1 VPEEQ
6 ISEDQLERVR
16 REFERF
22 NRGDFDGLRE
32 FIADDVLVERVGDLP
47 ALHGWDAFR
56 QMLEPDAFEWMR
68 IHPRDWVVNGDKLL
82 LHADIHARGAG
93 SGIEMDIEGWMV
105 WTFSDGIVTR
115 IASFQEEEDARAAA
129 GLGQNDSP

>member
-1 VPEEQ
+1 MAEEQ
-6 ISEDQLERVR
+6 ITAEQLERIR

-32 FIADDVLVERVGDLP
+32 FIADDVLVERVGDLHP
-47 ALHGWDAFR
+47 LHGWDAFR

-68 IHPRDWVVNGDKLL
+68 IHPRDWVTNGDRLL
-82 LHADIHARGAG
+82 LHADIHAKGAA

-105 WTFSDGIVTR
+105 WTLRDGIVVR
-115 IASFQEEEDARAAA
+115 IASFQEEEAARADA